1 MRIHRPVL
9 LQETIELLNCAA
21 GGSYVDCTVG
31 MGGHSE
37 KILEASSPEGLLLA
51 IDRDLEALNIA
62 QKNLAPYAG
71 RVRFVHADYRDL
83 NRILEQERF
92 GSPNGILADLGASLH
107 QLTSPDRG
115 FSFQAEG
122 PLDMRMDRSEN
133 RTAAD
138 IVNRASAEE
147 LTRVIREYGEEKAAS
162 RIAHRIIEERRKSP
176 IQTTSDLRKIVEKVV
191 PLRRDQK
198 IHPATKTFQ
207 ALRIAV
213 NRELED
219 LDTFVFDAFD
229 SLPVNGRLAIIAFHS
244 LEDRIVKKSFQFL
257 SAACRCSKTLMVCL
271 CGGKPL
277 AIQVTK
283 KPVMPSLEEQEQ
295 NPASRSARLRV
306 IEKIAGPVPRNLWP
320 VWRAENE

>member
-9 LQETIELLNCAA
+9 LQETVELLNCAA
-21 GGSYVDCTVG
+21 GGFYVDCTVG

-37 KILEASSPEGLLLA
+37 KILEASSPEGFLLA
-51 IDRDLEALNIA
+51 IDRDYEALDLA
-62 QKNLAPYAG
+62 QKNLARYG
-71 RVRFVHADYRDL
+71 DRVRFVHSDYRNL
-83 NRILEQERF
+83 NTILEQERL
-92 GSPNGILADLGASLH
+92 GSPTGILADLGASLH
-107 QLTSPDRG
+107 QLTSADRG

-122 PLDMRMDRSEN
+122 PLDMRMDRSET

-138 IVNRASAEE
+138 LVNRSSAEE
-147 LTRVIREYGEEKAAS
+147 LTRLLREYGEEQAAS
-162 RIAHRIIEERRKSP
+162 RIARRIVEERRSSP

-191 PLRRDQK
+191 PVRREQK

-219 LDTFVFDAFD
+219 LDTFIFDAFD
-229 SLPVNGRLAIIAFHS
+229 SLEVSGRLAIIAFHS
-244 LEDRIVKKSFQFL
+244 LEDRIVKKSFHFL

-277 AIQVTK
+277 AKLLTK
-283 KPVMPSLEEQEQ
+283 KPVMPSTEEQEQ

-306 IEKIAGPVPRNLWP
+306 IEKIAGPIPRDLWP
-320 VWRAENE
+320 VWRAEN